1 MLECVRVCSSL
12 ESVKVCWI
20 WIIRD
25 KQKRPWGDW
34 RWESECSA
42 AREKKGKSQS
52 DSSGSRVSHL
62 VFFVFSLIHRLADCY
77 SWVWLMDK
85 TLYCRGLKSRRGS
98 GIDVG
103 SSSVVFFD
111 TTILLCGYWTQTC
124 DTNGLQLGFCNL
136 ARQRYRANLRAK
148 ELPSDWCSASLATWG
163 PIRGRGGSQ
172 NRKPL
177 QVTAVL
183 SGVENITGKKRSLER
198 RRRKRSC
205 SCKSSAKTHTL
216 IGWLAT
222 LFCYWFPSGKKKNP
236 LVI

>member
-1 MLECVRVCSSL
+1 MLLPTSGAGHEEVAPVHFSHIANAWEHLEHTHTHSCYPLQSALTMGWQVAAGWTLPRDRTKHFLTFVCVCVLECVRVCSSL
-12 ESVKVCWI
+12 ENVKVCWI

-42 AREKKGKSQS
+42 ARKKKGKSQS

-62 VFFVFSLIHRLADCY
+62 VFFVFSLIHRLADCC

-111 TTILLCGYWTQTC
+111 TTILLCG
-124 DTNGLQLGFCNL
+124 
-136 ARQRYRANLRAK
+136 
-148 ELPSDWCSASLATWG
+148 
-163 PIRGRGGSQ
+163 
-172 NRKPL
+172 
-177 QVTAVL
+177 
-183 SGVENITGKKRSLER
+183 
-198 RRRKRSC
+198 
-205 SCKSSAKTHTL
+205 
-216 IGWLAT
+216 
-222 LFCYWFPSGKKKNP
+222 
-236 LVI
+236 